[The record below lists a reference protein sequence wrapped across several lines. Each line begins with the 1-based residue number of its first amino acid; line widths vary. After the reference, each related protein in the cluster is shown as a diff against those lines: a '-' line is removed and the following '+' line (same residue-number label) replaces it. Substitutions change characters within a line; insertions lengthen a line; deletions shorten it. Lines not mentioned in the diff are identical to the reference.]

1 LSIAQREF
9 LAEVS
14 IVDEQNLVLRA
25 KEGDSG
31 AFELLVR
38 LHYQGVYQIAF
49 RFMKDHAGADDVV
62 QDTFVKA
69 HKYLG
74 NFRGDSSFK
83 SWLLRIAINTA
94 KNALRS
100 GERHRGSELDEVTLP
115 DVNRGYQRLEKE
127 ETLMVLRVAIDKLPP
142 RQKLAIELR
151 IFEDMGFQEVA
162 DAMECPFDTA
172 KANFRHAL
180 MNLKKILEKAEGGK
194 SLEEMRLALEAMNE
208 DERL

>member
-1 LSIAQREF
+1 
-9 LAEVS
+9 LAD
-14 IVDEQNLVLRA
+14 VDESNLVLRA
-25 KEGDSG
+25 KEGDKG

-38 LHYQGVYQIAF
+38 LHYQGVYHLAF

-69 HKYLG
+69 HKSLEH
-74 NFRGDSSFK
+74 FRGESSFK

-100 GERHRGSELDEVTLP
+100 TERHRGSELDEMQLP
-115 DVNRGYQRLEKE
+115 DRSRGAQRLEKE
-127 ETLMVLRVAIDKLPP
+127 ETLMVLRAAIERLPP

-151 IFEDMGFQEVA
+151 IFEDMSFQEVA

-180 MNLKKILEKAEGGK
+180 MNLKKILGAAEAGRN
-194 SLEEMRLALEAMNE
+194 LEEMRLALEAMNE